1 MREDE
6 DEMSKKDM
14 RHKSIKSSSV
24 LVQLYQ
30 NRKVSTKVDNMLDE
44 GKTYDY
50 IIEFCKEHGLSIS
63 KASLTNYKKKRE
75 ESLETGVPLLQ
86 LLDKRAKDNVTYI
99 KDREVESLTKEPKK
113 DNQASSSPA
122 QVHDISKVDK
132 VYSDIEFLDEIIQ
145 KSRKG
150 VKQFDVLDTP
160 LGMKAV
166 ELKAKITG
174 NQLNGLTIAGLR
186 ELKLRQQAKESA
198 LIEVVMKYVPE
209 EQQDQLFADLEQAE
223 ADFFENLDLT
233 AEEQRISQAIRASG
247 IDL

>member
-1 MREDE
+1 MAD
-6 DEMSKKDM
+6 KKDM
-14 RHKSIKSSSV
+14 KKKNMSSSSV

-99 KDREVESLTKEPKK
+99 KDREVESLTKEPKQEK
-113 DNQASSSPA
+113 TSSSQA

>member
-1 MREDE
+1 MAD
-6 DEMSKKDM
+6 KKDM
-14 RHKSIKSSSV
+14 KKKSMSSSSV

-30 NRKVSTKVDNMLDE
+30 NRKVATKVDNMLDE

-50 IIEFCKEHGLSIS
+50 IIEFCKEQGLSIS

-75 ESLETGVPLLQ
+75 ESVETGVPLLQ

-99 KDREVESLTKEPKK
+99 KDREVESLTKEPKQEK
-113 DNQASSSPA
+113 TSSSQA